1 MNFKGFYFKFRFIL
15 RNHLAQKCI
24 EEAEKENFLESKLLL
39 KILENPFSDQPVE
52 NLLKEFNNE
61 ERKTIFIVIL
71 QNIK

>member
-1 MNFKGFYFKFRFIL
+1 
-15 RNHLAQKCI
+15 LAQKCI